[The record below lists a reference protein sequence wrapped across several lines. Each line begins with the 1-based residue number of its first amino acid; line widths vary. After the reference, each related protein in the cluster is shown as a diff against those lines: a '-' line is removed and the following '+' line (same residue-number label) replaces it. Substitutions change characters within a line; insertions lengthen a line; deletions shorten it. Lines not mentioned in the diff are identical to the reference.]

1 VAGILSKFGH
11 SQNEWLD
18 FTFESSPILVDN
30 IVPID
35 RAEKIK
41 TGTSWLNKLF
51 EVADSQS
58 YRGKCLRH
66 RKKTKEQ
73 KNSHKSQA
81 RKRQAT
87 RATTAEKTHSIILW
101 HDQMTH
107 H

>member
-1 VAGILSKFGH
+1 MAGILSKFGH

-73 KNSHKSQA
+73 KNIQSQVASSQA
-81 RKRQAT
+81 TSDASYDGRENAQYYIMA
-87 RATTAEKTHSIILW
+87 
-101 HDQMTH
+101 
-107 H
+107 

>member
-41 TGTSWLNKLF
+41 TGTSSWLNKLF

-73 KNSHKSQA
+73 KNSHKLAS
-81 RKRQAT
+81 RKRKLASDK
-87 RATTAEKTHSIILW
+87 RRELRREKTHSI
-101 HDQMTH
+101 MA
-107 H
+107 

>member
-1 VAGILSKFGH
+1 MAGILSKFGH

-41 TGTSWLNKLF
+41 TGTSSWLNKLF

-73 KNSHKSQA
+73 KNIQSQVASSQA
-81 RKRQAT
+81 TT
-87 RATTAEKTHSIILW
+87 RATTAEKTHSI
-101 HDQMTH
+101 MA
-107 H
+107 

>member
-1 VAGILSKFGH
+1 MAGILSKFGH

-73 KNSHKSQA
+73 KNIQSQVASSQA
-81 RKRQAT
+81 TT
-87 RATTAEKTHSIILW
+87 RATTAEKTHSI
-101 HDQMTH
+101 MA
-107 H
+107 

>member
-73 KNSHKSQA
+73 KNIQSQVASSQA
-81 RKRQAT
+81 TT
-87 RATTAEKTHSIILW
+87 RATTAEKTHSI
-101 HDQMTH
+101 MA
-107 H
+107 